1 MMPNSKTTSQTI
13 GIVLSTVPRYS
24 ETFFRNKIKGLQENG
39 FDVVL
44 FVDYVEEGDLD
55 FPCTVIAS
63 ANYNSSRLKSLS
75 NITKALFKSIFSHPK
90 TSIRF
95 LRLERKDG
103 LSLKN
108 SLRNTIVNEF
118 LLRKKID
125 WLHFGFGM
133 LSSNREN
140 IAQAIAAQMA
150 VSFRG
155 FDLYLSPL
163 KHKGCYQ
170 RLFLKEVKYHVLS
183 HEMKTDLK
191 AQGIQSENIIVIPP
205 AINVDF
211 FQSDGNVKKEAS
223 IQLVTVARLH
233 WKKGLEY
240 TLEAIRLLKDSNIDF
255 HYTIIGEGSEYER
268 LQFATHQLNV
278 QDHVTFTGKLPQTE
292 VKKYLESSHIYL
304 QYSIQEGFCNSV
316 LEAQAMGLLCIV
328 SNAEGLSENV
338 LDQKTGWVVPKRQ
351 PELLAQKVQEVIRL
365 NPQEKRAIKEV
376 AIKRVRE
383 EFNLEQQNE
392 AFFKFYNR

>member
-1 MMPNSKTTSQTI
+1 MPDSKTTSQTI

-39 FDVVL
+39 FNVVL

-63 ANYNSSRLKSLS
+63 ANYNTSSLKSFS
-75 NITKALFKSIFSHPK
+75 NIAKALFKSIFNHPK
-90 TSIRF
+90 TSIRL

-108 SLRNTIVNEF
+108 SLRNTLVNEF
-118 LLRKKID
+118 LLRKKVD

-140 IAQAIAAQMA
+140 IAKAIGAQMA

-163 KHKGCYQ
+163 KHKDCYK
-170 RLFLKEVKYHVLS
+170 RLFLKDVKYHVLS
-183 HEMKTDLK
+183 HEMKTDLI
-191 AQGIQSENIIVIPP
+191 AQGIQSENIVVIPP

-211 FQSDGNVKKEAS
+211 FQTEGSTVKAPS

-240 TLEAIRLLKDSNIDF
+240 TLEAIRLLKDKGVDF

-268 LQFATHQLNV
+268 LQFAAHQLGV
-278 QDHVTFTGKLPQTE
+278 EDHVTFTGKLPQTE
-292 VKKYLESSHIYL
+292 VKTYLECSHIYL

-338 LDQKTGWVVPKRQ
+338 LDTKTGWVVPKRQ
-351 PELLAQKVQEVIRL
+351 PELLAQKILEVIHL
-365 NPQEKRAIKEV
+365 NPQEKQRIRELAV
-376 AIKRVRE
+376 KRVRE

-392 AFFKFYNR
+392 AFLKFYNS